1 MIVILKRDVKGTGKA
16 GDVVKVSDGY
26 ARNMLLPKG
35 YAEEATKNNVHSLEK
50 AREKREEEERQAKA
64 AAEKQAEEMKNM
76 RVVIT
81 TKAGE
86 GGKLF
91 GSITSKDIAD
101 ALKEQHGIA
110 VDKRKIVL
118 EQPIKETGVTRVKI
132 KIYPEIAAT
141 IPVEVKG

>member
-1 MIVILKRDVKGTGKA
+1 MSG
-16 GDVVKVSDGY
+16 
-26 ARNMLLPKG
+26 PKIST
-35 YAEEATKNNVHSLEK
+35 YTLTNAQRRELE
-50 AREKREEEERQAKA
+50 RQRREEEERQAKA
-64 AAEKQAEEMKNM
+64 AAEKQAEEMKSM